1 MTLFYPAKNHKDRKG
16 GSLKLLHQVIIS
28 RLQTAIMK
36 HYNDISY
43 ELAEASEFILA
54 LRALQNEEE
63 IAPGYTALILNP
75 ADVLWEKRLQQGA
88 KRYYQEKKRK

>member
-1 MTLFYPAKNHKDRKG
+1 
-16 GSLKLLHQVIIS
+16 
-28 RLQTAIMK
+28 MK
-36 HYNDISY
+36 HYNGISY
-43 ELAEASEFILA
+43 ELAEASEFNLA

-88 KRYYQEKKRK
+88 KCYYQEKKRK